1 MTIIKSREDQLNKM
15 IRNIRIGE
23 GFDVHRLVEKRPLI
37 LGGVKISFEKGL
49 AGHSDAD
56 VLCHAICDALFGA
69 AALGDIGTH
78 FPDDSDVFK
87 NADSLDLLHQT
98 GLILEGASYRPVN
111 IDSTLIIELPRVA
124 DYIFNMRKN
133 IAVSLKLDVM
143 QVSVKA
149 TTSEGLGFTGRG
161 DGIAAKAI
169 VQIMEI

>member
-1 MTIIKSREDQLNKM
+1 M
-15 IRNIRIGE
+15 
-23 GFDVHRLVEKRPLI
+23 I

-87 NADSLDLLHQT
+87 NADSIKLLHQT
-98 GLILEGASYRPVN
+98 GLILEGAGYRPVN
-111 IDSTLIIELPRVA
+111 IDTTLIMELPRVM
-124 DYIFNMRKN
+124 DYTYNMRKN
-133 IAVSLKLDVM
+133 IANCLKLDVM

-161 DGIAAKAI
+161 EGIAAKAI
-169 VQIMEI
+169 VQIMET